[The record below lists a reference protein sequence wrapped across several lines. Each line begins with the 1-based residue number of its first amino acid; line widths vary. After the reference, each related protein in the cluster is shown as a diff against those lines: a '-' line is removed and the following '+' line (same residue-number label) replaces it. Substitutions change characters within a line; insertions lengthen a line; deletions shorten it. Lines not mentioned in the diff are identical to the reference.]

1 MSPSFV
7 LGFVSEFLS
16 NFLDDD
22 LRLNVGELIVRQKK
36 ITFLLDFDSTLHG
49 PLHANYGHLW
59 TAGQMMST
67 IRHVTTNALATVLG

>member
-22 LRLNVGELIVRQKK
+22 LRLNVGELMVLERK
-36 ITFLLDFDSTLHG
+36 ITFLLDFDSTLH
-49 PLHANYGHLW
+49 ANYDHLW
-59 TAGQMMST
+59 TTDQVMST
-67 IRHVTTNALATVLG
+67 IRHVTTNALATVYG